1 MNASDA
7 RSNRYETG
15 FCIFMAALAFLGR
28 DNPSLDYP
36 TILYL
41 FGLLMILNLAAGIA
55 LRRRPDAPMIATGFI
70 LANCG
75 TITAILAYSG
85 GSSSNLWVLYLLP
98 IFTVCLL
105 LGTREVVGIT
115 IGVLSFNAAFTFIGV
130 DGNPSVAS
138 FEILLKSGFF
148 IFTALLAWRLVAK
161 DRSTHTQLQSE
172 SKRADQ
178 LTTRLEGAAA
188 LSNVALVSA
197 GVAHD
202 LRNAF
207 MVILGF
213 SETILNDE
221 SLSPDARD
229 GLDRVKRMAMLGS
242 EMSNQLARQGSDAKF
257 ERSSDDLSMIASS
270 VTTLVKNVL
279 LAKNVQLEAS
289 MSAEPCTIEAS
300 RSHLQRLFL
309 NLLLNALSV
318 SKAGDRI
325 RLTTRRN
332 GAFAVATVEDAGPGF
347 SPEILARLFGAYETT
362 RASQGG
368 TGLGLNLCARIAR
381 EHGGDLTAE
390 NRPSGGACLIL
401 RLPLAD
407 VSGPK

>member
-1 MNASDA
+1 MNTSDA
-7 RSNRYETG
+7 LSNRYEAG

-28 DNPSLDYP
+28 DNPSLVYP
-36 TILYL
+36 QILYL
-41 FGLLMILNLAAGIA
+41 FGLLLILNLSAGIA
-55 LRRRPDAPMIATGFI
+55 LRRRPGAPMIAAGFI

-75 TITAILAYSG
+75 AITTILAYSG
-85 GSSSNLWVLYLLP
+85 GASSNLWVLYLLP

-105 LGTREVVGIT
+105 LGAREVVGIT
-115 IGVLSFNAAFTFIGV
+115 IGVLSFNAAFTLVGT
-130 DGNPSVAS
+130 GENRSVAA

-161 DRSTHTQLQSE
+161 DRSSHMQLQSE
-172 SKRADQ
+172 SRRADQ

-213 SETILNDE
+213 SDTILNDE
-221 SLSPDARD
+221 SLSPDTRD
-229 GLDRVKRMAMLGS
+229 GLDRVRRMAKLGS
-242 EMSNQLARQGSDAKF
+242 EMSDQLARQGADAKLK
-257 ERSSDDLSMIASS
+257 LSPDELSGIASS
-270 VTTLVKNVL
+270 VTTLVKNVFL
-279 LAKNVQLEAS
+279 MKGVHLEAS
-289 MSAEPCTIEAS
+289 LCAEPCAIQAS

-309 NLLLNALSV
+309 NLFLNALSV
-318 SKAGDRI
+318 SKEGGRI
-325 RLTTRRN
+325 RLTTRRD
-332 GAFAVATVEDAGPGF
+332 GAHAVATVDDDGPGF
-347 SPEILARLFGAYETT
+347 PPEMLARPFDAYATT

-381 EHGGDLTAE
+381 EHGGELTAE
-390 NRPSGGACLIL
+390 NRPGGGACLIL
-401 RLPLAD
+401 RLPLVGGAG
-407 VSGPK
+407 SK